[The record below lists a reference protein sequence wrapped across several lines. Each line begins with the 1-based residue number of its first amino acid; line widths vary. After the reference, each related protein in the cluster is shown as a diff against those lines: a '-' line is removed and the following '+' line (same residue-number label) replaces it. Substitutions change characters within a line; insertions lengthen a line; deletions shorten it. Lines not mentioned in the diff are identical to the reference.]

1 MPENLFFP
9 AFFYWQYLK
18 RDIIS
23 PLLIISHWWLASLLI
38 CLLFCSVQCVSS
50 LPLLAFIAARSHRSR
65 TDYAVCDNLPAL
77 PRFAVLSSPLAHL
90 HVTRHAQEF
99 AFVMLCQRVGLSAKR
114 QDRYT

>member
-1 MPENLFFP
+1 M
-9 AFFYWQYLK
+9 
-18 RDIIS
+18 
-23 PLLIISHWWLASLLI
+23 LIISHWWLASLLI

-65 TDYAVCDNLPAL
+65 TDYAVCDNLSAL

-114 QDRYT
+114 QDR